1 MEKVSVLEGT
11 IPALIIAPHGFKNDD
26 LNTDLIAE
34 EIATDLSA
42 YAVINR
48 GWERA
53 DKVDW
58 FNDKADCN
66 NLKHCHEDVVKDEFL
81 LPIMRYVIQILK
93 FSPYIYIFTIH

>member
-66 NLKHCHEDVVKDEFL
+66 NSTDWPKKLKNSSPIFKLFLVVAKVNF
-81 LPIMRYVIQILK
+81 PPR
-93 FSPYIYIFTIH
+93 